1 MKRSIA
7 LLLCLLS
14 AALLITSCGDATTP
28 SDTSSASPSQT
39 IAATTRS
46 TAKSTAATTTSTTA
60 APTTQNVTMP
70 SSPINYALPAD
81 GEIITKVK
89 FDEQMIE
96 GLECDKMYL
105 YSKTDFTMDGQQ
117 ATAELYID
125 SEPNEKGV
133 LFWQDGQSWSLLIRQ
148 GEDVYP
154 LIDKKWVQNGHLK
167 YYIWTDTTNWTWEDR
182 DNLPVKVMLVWVGNE
197 GMQIYSYD
205 HQSQDSQFIVKEV
218 YETPENNHLAGYSK
232 GDVPIIYEEP

>member
-1 MKRSIA
+1 MKRPIA
-7 LLLCLLS
+7 VILCLLS

-60 APTTQNVTMP
+60 APTTQNVTMS

-96 GLECDKMYL
+96 GLECDRMYL
-105 YSKTDFTMDGQQ
+105 CSKTDFTLEGQT
-117 ATAELYID
+117 ATAELYMD
-125 SEPNEKGV
+125 SVPDESELLRWRNSTNWG
-133 LFWQDGQSWSLLIRQ
+133 WTDGQRWTLLIRQ

-154 LIDKKWVQNGHLK
+154 LIDKRWVQLGHLE
-167 YYIWTDTTNWTWEDR
+167 YYIWTDDDQ
-182 DNLPVKVMLVWVGNE
+182 DNCPVRVTLSE
-197 GMQIYSYD
+197 
-205 HQSQDSQFIVKEV
+205 
-218 YETPENNHLAGYSK
+218 
-232 GDVPIIYEEP
+232 